1 MIRGVAVSRGPDM
14 PVHSAEALILRTYR
28 FGEADLIVVFLT
40 RDRGKRRGVA
50 KNAVKS
56 RRRFGAALEPLTR
69 GKVAYFEKEERELV
83 RLDRVDTLAS
93 PLMSAMR
100 GQAGSA
106 AMSHAGYFAE
116 LLDEWSPDSQ
126 ANEKLFRLGAAVGDA
141 LSEGAPVAPLARY
154 FEYWLLRLEGV
165 YPGITECP
173 RCGTP
178 LTEGAVLA
186 VEEHAYVCRRCALRP
201 AQGSP
206 EQSRGAAPLGTVLSP
221 AALTFLREAGAT
233 APGLV
238 GTLRMPEGAA
248 RELEAAHRRLI
259 AMHLEKDLRS
269 ARVLREIGPD
279 LL

>member
-1 MIRGVAVSRGPDM
+1 M
-14 PVHSAEALILRTYR
+14 PAYSAEALILRTYR
-28 FGEADLIVVFLT
+28 YGEADLIVVFLT

-69 GKVAYFEKEERELV
+69 GRVAYFEKEQRELV
-83 RLDRVDTLAS
+83 RLDQIETLAS
-93 PLMSAMR
+93 PLASAMS
-100 GQAGSA
+100 GNAGSA
-106 AMSHAGYFAE
+106 ALGHAGYFAE
-116 LLDEWSPDSQ
+116 LLDEWSPEAQ

-141 LSEGAPVAPLARY
+141 LADGAPVAPLARY

-165 YPGITECP
+165 YPDIAGCP
-173 RCGTP
+173 RCGDAA
-178 LTEGAVLA
+178 LHEGAALA
-186 VEEHAYVCRRCALRP
+186 VEELLYVCRRCAP
-201 AQGSP
+201 H
-206 EQSRGAAPLGTVLSP
+206 GAGVSAE
-221 AALTFLREAGAT
+221 ALAFLREAGAT
-233 APGLV
+233 SPSRV
-238 GTLRMPEGAA
+238 GTLRLQEGAA

>member
-1 MIRGVAVSRGPDM
+1 M
-14 PVHSAEALILRTYR
+14 PAYSAEALILRTYR

-69 GKVAYFEKEERELV
+69 GTVAYFEKEQRELV
-83 RLDRVDTLAS
+83 RVDRVDTQAS
-93 PLMSAMR
+93 PLTSAMS
-100 GQAGSA
+100 GTAGSA
-106 AMSHAGYFAE
+106 ALGHAGYFAE
-116 LLDEWSPDSQ
+116 LLDEWSPEAQ

-141 LSEGAPVAPLARY
+141 LSAGAPVAPLARY

-165 YPGITECP
+165 YPGILVCP
-173 RCGTP
+173 RCGAAG
-178 LTEGAVLA
+178 LADGAVLA
-186 VEEHAYVCRRCALRP
+186 TEDHAYVCRRCAPHGPGLSTP
-201 AQGSP
+201 AL
-206 EQSRGAAPLGTVLSP
+206 A
-221 AALTFLREAGAT
+221 FLREAGAT
-233 APGLV
+233 APALV
-238 GTLRMPEGAA
+238 GSLRLSEGAA

>member
-1 MIRGVAVSRGPDM
+1 M

-93 PLMSAMR
+93 PLASAMSGR
-100 GQAGSA
+100 TGSA

-116 LLDEWSPDSQ
+116 LLDEWSPDAQ

-165 YPGITECP
+165 YPGIADCP
-173 RCGTP
+173 RCGAAG
-178 LTEGAVLA
+178 LADGAVLA
-186 VEEHAYVCRRCALRP
+186 IEEHAYVCRRCAP
-201 AQGSP
+201 HGP
-206 EQSRGAAPLGTVLSP
+206 GLSP
-221 AALTFLREAGAT
+221 AALAFLREAGAT
-233 APGLV
+233 APALV
-238 GTLRMPEGAA
+238 GSLRLSEAAA
-248 RELEAAHRRLI
+248 RDLEAAHRRLI

>member
-1 MIRGVAVSRGPDM
+1 M
-14 PVHSAEALILRTYR
+14 PAYSAEALILRTYR
-28 FGEADLIVVFLT
+28 FGEAELIVVFLT

-69 GKVAYFEKEERELV
+69 GTVAYFEKEHRELV
-83 RLDRVDTLAS
+83 RLDRIDAKAS
-93 PLMSAMR
+93 PLASAMR
-100 GQAGSA
+100 GTAGTGA
-106 AMSHAGYFAE
+106 LGHAGYFAE
-116 LLDEWSPDSQ
+116 LLDEWAPEAH

-141 LSEGAPVAPLARY
+141 MAQGAPVAPLARY

-165 YPGITECP
+165 YPDMTESGI
-173 RCGTP
+173 
-178 LTEGAVLA
+178 
-186 VEEHAYVCRRCALRP
+186 CAE
-201 AQGSP
+201 AM
-206 EQSRGAAPLGTVLSP
+206 E
-221 AALTFLREAGAT
+221 FLRLAGETPPSAI
-233 APGLV
+233 
-238 GTLRMPEGAA
+238 GTLRLGRTAA

>member
-1 MIRGVAVSRGPDM
+1 M
-14 PVHSAEALILRTYR
+14 PAYSAEALILRTHR

-69 GKVAYFEKEERELV
+69 GTVAYFEKEQRELV
-83 RLDRVDTLAS
+83 RLDRVDAKAS
-93 PLMSAMR
+93 PLASAMR
-100 GQAGSA
+100 GTAGSVA
-106 AMSHAGYFAE
+106 LGHAGYFAE
-116 LLDEWSPDSQ
+116 LLDEWAPEAH
-126 ANEKLFRLGAAVGDA
+126 ANEKLFRLGASVGDA

-165 YPGITECP
+165 YPDMTASAMSDEALEFLRLAGE
-173 RCGTP
+173 TP
-178 LTEGAVLA
+178 
-186 VEEHAYVCRRCALRP
+186 
-201 AQGSP
+201 
-206 EQSRGAAPLGTVLSP
+206 P
-221 AALTFLREAGAT
+221 AA
-233 APGLV
+233 V
-238 GTLRMPEGAA
+238 GTLRLGRTAA

>member
-1 MIRGVAVSRGPDM
+1 M

-93 PLMSAMR
+93 PLASAMR
-100 GQAGSA
+100 GTTGSA

-116 LLDEWSPDSQ
+116 LLDEWSPDAQ

-165 YPGITECP
+165 YPGIADCP
-173 RCGTP
+173 RCGAAG
-178 LTEGAVLA
+178 LGDGAVLA
-186 VEEHAYVCRRCALRP
+186 IEEHAYVCRTCAPYGP
-201 AQGSP
+201 A
-206 EQSRGAAPLGTVLSP
+206 VSP
-221 AALTFLREAGAT
+221 AALAFLRQAGAT
-233 APGLV
+233 APALV
-238 GTLRMPEGAA
+238 GSLRLSDGAA
-248 RELEAAHRRLI
+248 RELEAAHRGLI

>member
-1 MIRGVAVSRGPDM
+1 M
-14 PVHSAEALILRTYR
+14 PAYSAEALILRTYR

-69 GKVAYFEKEERELV
+69 GTVAYFEREQRELV
-83 RLDRVDTLAS
+83 RLDRIDATAS
-93 PLMSAMR
+93 PLASAMR
-100 GQAGSA
+100 GTAGTDA
-106 AMSHAGYFAE
+106 LGHAGYFAE
-116 LLDEWSPDSQ
+116 LLDEWAPDAH

-141 LSEGAPVAPLARY
+141 LAQGAPVAPLARY

-165 YPGITECP
+165 YPDMTASGIS
-173 RCGTP
+173 
-178 LTEGAVLA
+178 
-186 VEEHAYVCRRCALRP
+186 VEACEFLRQASETAPAAIAALR
-201 AQGSP
+201 
-206 EQSRGAAPLGTVLSP
+206 LGRT
-221 AALTFLREAGAT
+221 
-233 APGLV
+233 
-238 GTLRMPEGAA
+238 AA
-248 RELEAAHRRLI
+248 RELEAAHRRMI

>member
-1 MIRGVAVSRGPDM
+1 M
-14 PVHSAEALILRTYR
+14 PAYSAEALILRTYR

-69 GKVAYFEKEERELV
+69 GQVAYFEKEQRELV
-83 RLDRVDTLAS
+83 RLDRVDTHAS
-93 PLMSAMR
+93 PLSSAMR
-100 GQAGSA
+100 GTAGSA
-106 AMSHAGYFAE
+106 ALGHAGYFAE
-116 LLDEWSPDSQ
+116 LLDEWSPDAQ

-141 LSEGAPVAPLARY
+141 LSAGAPVAPLARY
-154 FEYWLLRLEGV
+154 FEFWLLRLEGV
-165 YPGITECP
+165 YPDMTTSGMSNE
-173 RCGTP
+173 
-178 LTEGAVLA
+178 
-186 VEEHAYVCRRCALRP
+186 ALEFLRQ
-201 AQGSP
+201 AS
-206 EQSRGAAPLGTVLSP
+206 ETAP
-221 AALTFLREAGAT
+221 AA
-233 APGLV
+233 V
-238 GTLRMPEGAA
+238 GTLRLGSKAA

>member
-1 MIRGVAVSRGPDM
+1 M
-14 PVHSAEALILRTYR
+14 PAYSTEALILRTYR

-69 GKVAYFEKEERELV
+69 GTVAYFEKEQRELV
-83 RLDRVDTLAS
+83 RLDRIDTQAS
-93 PLMSAMR
+93 PLMSAMS
-100 GQAGSA
+100 GTAGSA
-106 AMSHAGYFAE
+106 ALGHAGYFAE
-116 LLDEWSPDSQ
+116 LLDEWSPESQ

-141 LSEGAPVAPLARY
+141 LAAGAPVAPLARY

-165 YPGITECP
+165 YPGIVACP
-173 RCGTP
+173 RCDGAALEP
-178 LTEGAVLA
+178 GAVFA
-186 VEEHAYVCRRCALRP
+186 VEDHAYVCRRCAPHGQTL
-201 AQGSP
+201 
-206 EQSRGAAPLGTVLSP
+206 SRQALG
-221 AALTFLREAGAT
+221 FLREAGAT
-233 APGLV
+233 PPSRV
-238 GTLRMPEGAA
+238 GTLRLDDTAA